1 MLNIIIDELSNIL
14 NFQLYIYYNTNY
26 KNNFLVSQM
35 IDQQDILLWLVLYIF
50 YIIRKELNDVEIIAS
65 IVYKVNNFL

>member
-1 MLNIIIDELSNIL
+1 
-14 NFQLYIYYNTNY
+14 
-26 KNNFLVSQM
+26 M

-65 IVYKVNNFL
+65 IVYIVNNSL